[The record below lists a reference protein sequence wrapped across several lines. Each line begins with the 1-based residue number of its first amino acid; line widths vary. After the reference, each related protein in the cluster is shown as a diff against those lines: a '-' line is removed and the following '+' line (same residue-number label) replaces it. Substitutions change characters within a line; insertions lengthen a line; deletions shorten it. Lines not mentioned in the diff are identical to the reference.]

1 VTRRVAAPEGRP
13 FGGDRSPILDE
24 SARLAFHMVLVLS
37 VYLLFAGH
45 NAPGGGFSGGLVAGA
60 AIFMRYIA
68 GGRSAGAVPIF
79 GYQMFLGLGLLVSSL
94 TGVAALLGGL
104 DYLESWL
111 VDEQVPVL
119 GRVEFTASLPFDIG
133 VYLVVVGLI
142 AAIVESLGREADEA
156 EPKAV
161 DPDGAAFDA
170 GAVDEGPSS

>member
-1 VTRRVAAPEGRP
+1 MARPPVAEGRP

-24 SARLAFHMVLVLS
+24 SVRLAFHMVLVLS

-68 GGRSAGAVPIF
+68 GGRSAGAVPVF
-79 GYQMFLGLGLLVSSL
+79 GYQMFLGLGLLISSL
-94 TGVAALLGGL
+94 SGVAVLLGGL
-104 DYLESWL
+104 EYLESWL
-111 VDEQVPVL
+111 VEEQVWLL
-119 GRVEFTASLPFDIG
+119 GTVKFTASLPFDIG

-161 DPDGAAFDA
+161 
-170 GAVDEGPSS
+170 EGTEP